1 MNRYFLLAWRYLS
14 GRKLRTALTT
24 LAITLGVMI
33 LFGMSS
39 LVPSMAQAFRNQML
53 TIAGEVDITLAHAS
67 GGVFSPQVADTVRD
81 DPQVERAAGVLSQN
95 ILLAETRPNAPNIVT
110 LVGTETA
117 AERQVRAVEIVSGR
131 ALQPDDIRAALIS
144 QTLAD
149 AFELQVGDAWSL
161 PSANGVTELVVTG
174 IFRAA
179 PSPGNEE
186 VIVPLATA
194 QQMLN
199 LPGLINSVEVIVRSS
214 ADRGQVQQQL
224 LARLESGYT
233 TSLPQFG
240 EEFMSGMRLG
250 EQVFN
255 TFGFLALLMGG
266 FIIFNTFRTVVA
278 ERRHDLGMLRAIG
291 ATRKTIF
298 NLILIESLLQGLLGT
313 LLGLAAGA
321 ATAYGMVALVNPT
334 MRDYMR
340 FEISAPVFSSQALVL
355 SVALGIGITV
365 LGGLL
370 PAIGATRLSPLD
382 ALRPSLPPV
391 NRWQSRLRTVL
402 GLALMA
408 ASLVGLFSGEV
419 GLSALGMLLFI
430 SGLVLIS
437 PALVQPL
444 ASLLSRMLAF
454 LLAREGQLAQGN
466 VARQPG
472 RSAITAS
479 TVMISLA
486 IIVAA
491 GGMITS
497 VNHGLTQ
504 YIQRSL
510 GADFLIMPPAMV
522 LGSGNLGA
530 SPQLAADVAAAP
542 EIEAVSSLRIGKT
555 AVNGEA
561 LQLIGIDPLVFPRVS
576 GLIFSAGDEQTA
588 YAELGQSR
596 AVIVNGI
603 YALQA
608 GVKTGDTLS
617 LLTPN
622 GEQTYRVAGIGVD
635 FLNAKLATA
644 YISQANLER
653 DFNIASD
660 VLLMA
665 NAKPGADLDAA
676 RQSLQSLLAAY
687 PNFSLTD
694 AASFRA
700 DTLKG
705 SQAGFLLMYFLILAL
720 ALPSLL
726 GMINT
731 LAINVIERTREIGL
745 LRAIGSTRRQ
755 VRRMIRAESLLLASI
770 GTAFGLISG
779 VWLGKVLIDALTVG
793 GFPMPYSFPYAG
805 ILLGIAGGILLGVLA
820 ASLPARQAVK
830 MEIIRALR
838 YE

>member
-1 MNRYFLLAWRYLS
+1 MNRFILLAWRYLS
-14 GRKLRTALTT
+14 GRKLRTTLTT

-53 TIAGEVDITLAHAS
+53 TIAGEVDITIAHIS
-67 GGVFSPQVADTVRD
+67 RGSFDPQVAQTVRD

-95 ILLAETRPNAPNIVT
+95 ILLTETRPNAPNIVT
-110 LVGTETA
+110 LVGKETA
-117 AERQVRAVEIVSGR
+117 PDRQVRGLDIVSGR
-131 ALQPDDIRAALIS
+131 ALQPEDTRAALIS

-149 AFELQVGDAWSL
+149 SLGLQPGDAWSL
-161 PSANGVTELVVTG
+161 PSANGVIELEVTG

-186 VIVPLATA
+186 VIVPLTTA

-199 LPGLINSVEVIVRSS
+199 LPGLINSVEVIVRSN
-214 ADRGQVQQQL
+214 ADREQVQAQL
-224 LARLESGYT
+224 LNRLGSAYT
-233 TSLPQFG
+233 TTLPQFG
-240 EEFMSGMRLG
+240 EEFMSAMQLG
-250 EQVFN
+250 DHIFN

-291 ATRKTIF
+291 ATRKMVF

-340 FEISAPVFSSQALVL
+340 FEISAPIFSTQALIL
-355 SVALGIGITV
+355 SVVLGIGITV

-370 PAIGATRLSPLD
+370 PAFAATRLSPLD

-391 NRWQSRLRTVL
+391 NRWKSRLRTLL
-402 GLALMA
+402 GLGLMA

-419 GLSALGMLLFI
+419 RLSALGMLLFI

-444 ASLLSRMLAF
+444 VSLLSRMLAF

-486 IIVAA
+486 IIVAS

-497 VNHGLTQ
+497 VNNGLTE

-522 LGSGNLGA
+522 LSSGNLGA
-530 SPQLAADVAAAP
+530 SPQLAADVAALP

-555 AVNGEA
+555 AVDGEA
-561 LQLIGIDPLVFPRVS
+561 LQLIGIDPLVFPHVS
-576 GLIFSAGDEQTA
+576 GLIFSAGDEQMA
-588 YAELGQSR
+588 YDELGQTR

-608 GVKTGDTLS
+608 GVKVGDTLS

-653 DFNIASD
+653 DFNITSD

-665 NAKPGADLDAA
+665 NAKPGADLNAA
-676 RQSLQSLLAAY
+676 RQKLQILLAAY

-694 AASFRA
+694 AAGFREN
-700 DTLKG
+700 TLRD
-705 SQAGFLLMYFLILAL
+705 SQAGFLMMYFLILAL

>member
-444 ASLLSRMLAF
+444 ASLLSRLLAF
-454 LLAREGQLAQGN
+454 LLAREGKLAQGN

-561 LQLIGIDPLVFPRVS
+561 LQLIGIDPLIFPRVS

>member
-1 MNRYFLLAWRYLS
+1 MNRFFLLAWRYLS